1 MSNSP
6 KVTRAKILGSD
17 WLFCFISICR
27 FGINLSKLY
36 FRFKRF
42 ILLVQSRKLIFMSYE
57 GSINSWKPWI
67 WVKLDFI
74 FKMRDIYINCNP
86 NPLTK
91 FTSSNRSTDFKD
103 ILPWNISQMN
113 TKTTSISTTIIIS
126 YPMKQGFLFWVWR
139 KDNGDR
145 DNNKIKFF

>member
-42 ILLVQSRKLIFMSYE
+42 ILLVQSRKVIFMSYE

-74 FKMRDIYINCNP
+74 FKMRDIYINSNL

-91 FTSSNRSTDFKD
+91 FPTSNRSTDFKD
-103 ILPWNISQMN
+103 ILPWNISQIN
-113 TKTTSISTTIIIS
+113 TKTTSISTTIVIS
-126 YPMKQGFLFWVWR
+126 YPMKQGFLFWV
-139 KDNGDR
+139 
-145 DNNKIKFF
+145 